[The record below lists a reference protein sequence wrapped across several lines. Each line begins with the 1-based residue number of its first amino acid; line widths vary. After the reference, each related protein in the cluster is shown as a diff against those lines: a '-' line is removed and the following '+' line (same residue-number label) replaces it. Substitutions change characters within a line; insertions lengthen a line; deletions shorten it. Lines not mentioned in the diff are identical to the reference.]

1 MFCENCGCD
10 MPDNSKACP
19 VCGKT
24 VPGYEVSF
32 ADIQR
37 MNQERDRRLQ
47 RYNGQQNQK
56 QMQDQKR
63 MQDQMQNQ
71 RQDQMQNQSQK
82 RKREKKPLGKGAKIA
97 IIASS
102 VLVVAAAVTI
112 VLLLT
117 FMGRGRDRAFD
128 MYAKF
133 ADNGDYDKLY
143 KVMYPGDFQD
153 EAEKLTKSGEIFDLV
168 SWNKDNVNRVRGDKF
183 TLKDD
188 QDVDSYDGDLRK
200 DVEEHIF
207 KPLGIEYTDLQ
218 IVDVTGQDGD
228 SGVNKDGTLSNIL
241 IYKVDNNWY
250 VLPGCLELVTTFRQ
264 NTDIASAADIK
275 EAVKAGIDAMSWED
289 ITVYEGVV
297 IPFEDVKYMP
307 AAFADEV
314 SSNLSDV
321 PEIKHKNDGAV
332 GYAFSIDA
340 DHNAHIYISS
350 DTYMDEWDVTDGISD
365 QYRSGERHSEDDSAM
380 HKRGTYSYARLIS
393 DSSPLLGYWQAD
405 SAGMYIGYNITGG
418 GEGFTVIC
426 DFQETYDDYS
436 DMITYRIIN
445 MKDNFSGNKVDYQ
458 DWTCTGGEDFLEM
471 ENSSDDTLISHLRL
485 TINVAGDSSIR
496 VDKNGSSYE
505 FTRTEITDDIRNIY
519 AGSWVYDSIHDQGD
533 IGEENDISLCSECG
547 YLSNSG
553 QLQHL
558 CGADDNVVEI
568 YNGASLL
575 YVRLNQGLWDET
587 TSYWLGVDYGILAF
601 VDAYTIMEDG
611 RLNRFYGDLFQS
623 ENFTYVKADSD
634 EAESLLAVAA
644 YKDELA
650 MHDYGSGKFYMKD
663 IDGDGIPE
671 CICYYDGYRLA
682 VLLTYKNGQVYVN
695 DCLHTYAIY
704 ISNSENGLLIEG
716 GASAG
721 MGYWNEY
728 KITDG
733 GFETVS
739 ELDSEEGYNVDGIED
754 SWRIDGQNVNEDR
767 YDDRVSELLDKYPV
781 YIDPDCPSVE
791 SAYTEYREN
800 R

>member
-71 RQDQMQNQSQK
+71 RPNQSQK
-82 RKREKKPLGKGAKIA
+82 RKREKKPLDKGAKIA

-102 VLVVAAAVTI
+102 VFVVAAAVTV

-153 EAEKLTKSGEIFDLV
+153 EAEKLARSGEIFDLV
-168 SWNKDNVNRVRGDKF
+168 SWNKDNVSRVRGDKF

-228 SGVNKDGTLSNIL
+228 SGVNKDGTLPNIL

-275 EAVKAGIDAMSWED
+275 EAVNAGINAMSWGD
-289 ITVYEGVV
+289 VTVYEGVV

-307 AAFADEV
+307 AAFADGV
-314 SSNLSDV
+314 SSNLSDE
-321 PEIKHKNDGAV
+321 PEIKHKKDGAV

-350 DTYMDEWDVTDGISD
+350 DAYMDEWDVTDGISD

-380 HKRGTYSYARLIS
+380 HKRGTYSYAKLIS

-405 SAGMYIGYNITGG
+405 SAGMYVGYNITGG
-418 GEGFTVIC
+418 GEGFTAIY
-426 DFQETYDDYS
+426 DFQAGNDDARREGNYG
-436 DMITYRIIN
+436 IIN
-445 MKDNFSGNKVDYQ
+445 MKNISGDKIDYQ
-458 DWTCTGGEDFLEM
+458 NWTCTGGEDLLEIK
-471 ENSSDDTLISHLRL
+471 NSSDDETYLRL
-485 TINVAGDSSIR
+485 TINVTGDSSIR

-505 FTRTEITDDIRNIY
+505 FTRTAITDDIRNKYVGNWIDDGGY
-519 AGSWVYDSIHDQGD
+519 ETV
-533 IGEENDISLCSECG
+533 GEKNDVSLCSKCG
-547 YLSNSG
+547 YLSNSDE
-553 QLQHL
+553 LPHL
-558 CGADDNVVEI
+558 CGADDNVIEI
-568 YNGASLL
+568 YNGNSLL
-575 YVRLNQGLWDET
+575 YVKLSQGLWEDNEHDDDGLDYRMI
-587 TSYWLGVDYGILAF
+587 TSVEDYTLMKNGGLYRYYGITYEGWQ
-601 VDAYTIMEDG
+601 D
-611 RLNRFYGDLFQS
+611 N
-623 ENFTYVKADSD
+623 TYVKADSD

-650 MHDYGSGKFYMKD
+650 LHDYGSGKFYMKD

-728 KITDG
+728 KITDD
-733 GFETVS
+733 GFEAVS
-739 ELDSEEGYNVDGIED
+739 NLSSEEGYNVDGIED
-754 SWRIDGQNVNEDR
+754 SWSIDGQNVNEDR

>member
-56 QMQDQKR
+56 R

-71 RQDQMQNQSQK
+71 RPNQSQK

-102 VLVVAAAVTI
+102 VFVVAAAVTI

-153 EAEKLTKSGEIFDLV
+153 KAEKLAKSGEIFDLV
-168 SWNKDNVNRVRGDKF
+168 SWNKGNVNRVRGDKF

-264 NTDIASAADIK
+264 NTDIASAADIND
-275 EAVKAGIDAMSWED
+275 AILAGIDAMYWSD
-289 ITVYEGVV
+289 LQVYEDVV

-307 AAFADEV
+307 AAFADSV
-314 SSNLSDV
+314 SSHLSDV
-321 PEIKHKNDGAV
+321 PEIKHKKDGAV
-332 GYAFSIDA
+332 GYAFMIDE
-340 DHNAHIYISS
+340 DHNAHVYISS
-350 DTYMDEWDVTDGISD
+350 DAYMDEWGVTDGMADRYI
-365 QYRSGERHSEDDSAM
+365 SGERHSEDDSAM

-587 TSYWLGVDYGILAF
+587 TSYGPDVDYDILAF
-601 VDAYTIMEDG
+601 VDAYTIMKDG

-634 EAESLLAVAA
+634 EAELLFAIAA
-644 YKDELA
+644 YMDEEKSN
-650 MHDYGSGKFYMKD
+650 DYGSGKSYMKD

-671 CICYYDGYRLA
+671 CICYYDGYGLTE
-682 VLLTYKNGQVYVN
+682 LMTYKNGQVYIK
-695 DCLHTYAIY
+695 DCYFTPVVY
-704 ISNSENGLLIEG
+704 ISNSENGLLIEENV
-716 GASAG
+716 AFG
-721 MGYWNEY
+721 MSTLEEY
-728 KITDG
+728 RVTDS
-733 GFETVS
+733 GFEVVKTLKS
-739 ELDSEEGYNVDGIED
+739 CEGNVDEAD
-754 SWRIDGQNVNEDR
+754 DYWSIDDQKVDEDR
-767 YDDRVSELLDKYPV
+767 YDDQVSELLDKYPV
-781 YIDPDCPSVE
+781 YVDPDSSGVY
-791 SAYTEYREN
+791 SAYLDYKEN